1 MYRYLFSF
9 LIAFSLSGCSESG
22 RTMILSAP
30 TQRYAVNTYTL
41 EHGRSTIP
49 CDDEVKEQFEAEIR
63 EGLSEMNMR
72 QGNDLIIAYRCVQCE
87 EGNRFVRCLS
97 GVQAELTMEVIFKD
111 KNKKELSKIYVSG
124 KNSSGFF
131 KGSFN
136 YAVDKA
142 AKQVIQ
148 YVSHHFHQ

>member
-1 MYRYLFSF
+1 
-9 LIAFSLSGCSESG
+9 
-22 RTMILSAP
+22 MILSAP

-97 GVQAELTMEVIFKD
+97 GVQYISWFVPSGAGEAELTMEVIFKD